1 MEPLEIWACTTT
13 DFTIRL
19 ASLPETLALGVVNP
33 DTEQYEPFRFILS
46 GHFLDCQETMYWH
59 FVVEGIHGRV
69 SSGNEHFVQKGLK
82 VCVDRIQ
89 QNKTGFYH
97 RHHGTWLMLR
107 SCTRSALV
115 LLAAGRCVELAGF
128 LSLGWKE
135 AVLDVTRMLAFW
147 KDESGDI
154 LEMLNVL
161 QILLDADDAAM

>member
-1 MEPLEIWACTTT
+1 
-13 DFTIRL
+13 
-19 ASLPETLALGVVNP
+19 
-33 DTEQYEPFRFILS
+33 
-46 GHFLDCQETMYWH
+46 
-59 FVVEGIHGRV
+59 
-69 SSGNEHFVQKGLK
+69 
-82 VCVDRIQ
+82 
-89 QNKTGFYH
+89 
-97 RHHGTWLMLR
+97 MLR

-161 QILLDADDAAM
+161 QTLLDVDDSAM